1 MAADWWALG
10 IFTFEMLYALPTFYN
25 KNQDAMFKNIQTK
38 EVVFPP

>member
-25 KNQDAMFKNIQTK
+25 KNQDAMFKNI
-38 EVVFPP
+38 